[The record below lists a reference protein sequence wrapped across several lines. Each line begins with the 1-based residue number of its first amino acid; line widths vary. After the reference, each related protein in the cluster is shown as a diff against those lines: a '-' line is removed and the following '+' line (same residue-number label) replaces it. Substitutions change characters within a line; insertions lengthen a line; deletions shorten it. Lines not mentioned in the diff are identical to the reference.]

1 MSNESATPKQ
11 AKPETKAPPPAAL
24 DHGARTDQADAIV
37 RRNVLWSLG
46 AGAIP
51 VPFVDVLAVSAVQ
64 VKMLKQ
70 LSDLY
75 GQPFS
80 ESIAKKLVVSLLTGL
95 GGVGLGVAFG
105 AAIGGSL
112 AKLLP
117 AVGTTLGVLSVPL
130 FAGAFTHATGRVFTM
145 HFESG
150 GTMLN
155 FDARAMRAY
164 FKQEF
169 EKAKDVVSQLQS
181 EQQAKAGNKP
191 S

>member
-1 MSNESATPKQ
+1 MSSESATHKQ
-11 AKPETKAPPPAAL
+11 SKTEAKAPPVLDPA
-24 DHGARTDQADAIV
+24 ARTDQADAVV

-75 GQPFS
+75 GLSFS
-80 ESIAKKLVVSLLTGL
+80 DSIAKKLVASLLTGL
-95 GGVGLGVAFG
+95 GGVGLGVAVG

-112 AKLLP
+112 SKLLP
-117 AVGTTLGVLSVPL
+117 AFGTTIGVLSVPL

-150 GTMLN
+150 GTMLD

-164 FKQEF
+164 FKKEF
-169 EKAKDVVSQLQS
+169 EKAKDVVTQLQS
-181 EQQAKAGNKP
+181 EHQAKAANKP